1 MSSLHHVGHSN
12 TKTNECVF
20 IIWQVGFQGAA
31 IGGRDDSS
39 EGWVGMGDKLIGK
52 TQKIISLLSSLSVRA
67 LANQVVVKYA
77 NNMDM
82 HDRENREK

>member
-1 MSSLHHVGHSN
+1 
-12 TKTNECVF
+12 
-20 IIWQVGFQGAA
+20 
-31 IGGRDDSS
+31 
-39 EGWVGMGDKLIGK
+39 MGDKLIGK